1 VIGLGLLKNSA
12 MKLKE
17 RIREDRI
24 RQRVKEPLP
33 ETVLT
38 VVAAIVQKFDL
49 QVFSLA
55 GEGGCARLEAEP
67 MAEGRLG
74 LFPLLTPG
82 QWRLTREIVARFDN
96 PYLIFA
102 RTPEDIYLSRE
113 LYECNPELTVKALR
127 EQSLGAL
134 WAQEGKREY
143 NF

>member
-1 VIGLGLLKNSA
+1 

-17 RIREDRI
+17 RIREDRT

-49 QVFSLA
+49 QALPMA
-55 GEGGCARLEAEP
+55 GEGGYARLETEP
-67 MAEGRLG
+67 KAEGRLG

-102 RTPEDIYLSRE
+102 RSPEEISLSGGCMSVIR
-113 LYECNPELTVKALR
+113 
-127 EQSLGAL
+127 S
-134 WAQEGKREY
+134 
-143 NF
+143 